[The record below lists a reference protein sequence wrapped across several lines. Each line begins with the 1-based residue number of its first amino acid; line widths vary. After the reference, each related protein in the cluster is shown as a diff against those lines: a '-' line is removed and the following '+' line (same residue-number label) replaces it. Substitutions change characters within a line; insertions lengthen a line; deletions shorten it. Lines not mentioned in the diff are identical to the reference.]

1 MVHQL
6 LGVDER
12 FLRVIVCVGPN
23 VRVHVHIGCWCP
35 VWFRRVADIAHTKD
49 LQISVKHPDYN
60 GAVVQDA
67 YGLVR
72 GILLYRGER

>member
-1 MVHQL
+1 M
-6 LGVDER
+6 
-12 FLRVIVCVGPN
+12 
-23 VRVHVHIGCWCP
+23 RVHVHIGFWCP
-35 VWFRRVADIAHTKD
+35 VWVRRVADIAHSREPQK
-49 LQISVKHPDYN
+49 SVKHPAQD